1 MKYIIGLDIGITS
14 VGYAVLLLNDKGIPC
29 RIIKMGSRI
38 FEIAENPKDGSS
50 LAAPRRIN
58 RGMRRRLR
66 RRRFR
71 KEQIRSLITERKIMS
86 ADEIDSIYNSG
97 KELSDI
103 YKIRCEALD
112 RKLDKEE
119 FVRLLIHLSQRRGF
133 KSNRKVDASDS
144 KSEAGKLLNAVKT
157 NKALMEEKG
166 YRTIGEMLCKDER
179 FADVKRNKADDY
191 SNTFARSEYEAEIKA
206 IFDAQ
211 QTFGNEYAND
221 GLRDS
226 YLKIYLSQRAFD
238 EGPGGESPY
247 RGNQIE
253 KMLGRCTF
261 ESDEVRF
268 VKAAYS
274 FEYFNLLSKVN
285 SIKLITPEGKRPLTK
300 EARDRIID
308 LAFNKKTISYASIRK
323 ELGLSDDV
331 YFNISCGKGEKTPEE
346 TEKKTKFTYLN
357 AYHTFKKAYGDAFL
371 SWSSEKKN
379 ILAYALTV
387 YKNDSK
393 ITDYLNE
400 NGFDKAETDI
410 ALTLPSFSKTG
421 NLSLKALDKLIPFLE
436 QGMLYN
442 EACAA
447 AGYNFK
453 NDDTSKRM
461 FLPANEEDAPELGDI
476 RNPVVRRSVS
486 QTIKVINA
494 IIREYGESP
503 TLVNLELAREL
514 SKTKKDRDKIEK
526 GQKENNSRNEAI
538 IEELKNTFHILQP
551 TGQDIVKYKLW
562 KEQDGVCPYSLKS
575 ISLDKLFDVGYT
587 DIDHIIPYSISF
599 DDTYNN
605 KVLVL
610 SSENRQKG
618 NRLPMEYLKGKKQD
632 DFWRWVDNSNL
643 RLRKKKNLLKE
654 QITEEDIS
662 GFKKRNLQDTQY
674 ISRFLLNYLK
684 KYLEL
689 QPNDFGTKNTIKS
702 VNGAATAYVRKRWGI
717 NKIRENGDIHHAVDA
732 VVIGCITNPMIKRI
746 SEYSKY
752 RELEFVDP
760 HTKEI
765 LDIDI
770 RTGEL
775 VNRFPMPY
783 DWFRD
788 ELLMRTSN
796 DPTRVLHEKPLP
808 NYGTDE
814 EVAPIFVSRMP
825 KRKISGAAHK
835 DTIRRKHVDEVGVE
849 YTVSKV
855 PLTSLKL
862 KNGEIEGYFNPASDM
877 LLYNALKDR
886 LAMYG
891 GDGKKAFADSTEPFC
906 KPKHDGTD
914 GPIVK
919 KVKIQNKATLS
930 VQVQNKTAIADNGS
944 MVRVD
949 VFFVEEE
956 GYYLV
961 PVYVADTVKPEL
973 PNRAIVGGKPYDK
986 WKEMD
991 NDDFVF
997 SLYPNDLIKV
1007 KSKRDM
1013 KFNLVSPDSTLAKN
1027 YAARESMLYYIGTD
1041 ISTAAI
1047 TAINHD
1053 NTYKLRGLGVKSLL
1067 SIEKYSVDVLG
1078 NITKVNKEKRMGFK

>member
-1 MKYIIGLDIGITS
+1 
-14 VGYAVLLLNDKGIPC
+14 
-29 RIIKMGSRI
+29 MGSRI

-157 NKALMEEKG
+157 NKSLMEEKG
-166 YRTIGEMLCKDER
+166 YRTIGEMLCKDEH

-221 GLRDS
+221 DLRDS
-226 YLKIYLSQRAFD
+226 YLIIYLSQRAFD

-261 ESDEVRF
+261 EPDEVRS
-268 VKAAYS
+268 VKAVYS

-300 EARDRIID
+300 EERDRIID

-331 YFNISCGKGEKTPEE
+331 FFNISYGKGDKTPEE

-387 YKNDSK
+387 YKKDSK

-421 NLSLKALDKLIPFLE
+421 NLSIKALDKLIPFLE

-618 NRLPMEYLKGKKQD
+618 NRLPMEYLKGKKRD
-632 DFWRWVDNSNL
+632 DFWLWVDNSNM

-654 QITEEDIS
+654 QITDEDIS

-717 NKIRENGDIHHAVDA
+717 SKIREDGDMHYAVDA

-760 HTKEI
+760 HTEKI
-765 LDIDI
+765 LDID
-770 RTGEL
+770 RTTGEL

-788 ELLMRTSN
+788 ELLMRASN

-835 DTIRRKHVDEVGVE
+835 ETIRRKYVDEDKTE

-855 PLTSLKL
+855 PLSSLKL

-891 GDGKKAFADSTEPFC
+891 GDGKKAFADSTEPFR

-930 VQVQNKTAIADNGS
+930 VQVQNKTAIADNCS

-973 PNRAIVGGKPYDK
+973 PNKAIVAKKPYDK

-1027 YAARESMLYYIGTD
+1027 FTSKESMLYYKETD
-1041 ISTAAI
+1041 INSAAI